1 MNTVDMISQKPSQ
14 VTQARQGPEDA
25 GDTIDLSSLLGALW
39 RGKFIIAAFM
49 IATTL
54 LAGFYAYAVAVPKF
68 TSTAVVVLNSREE
81 QVVDIESVVGGL
93 GGGSEI
99 IATEVEVL
107 RSRSLLGKVVDRLD
121 LMSDPEFNRSL
132 VPPSTMDSLKQS
144 IRSIFGASG
153 GSGASSTPELQARRQ
168 REGTISQLLGSLNI
182 RVVPQS
188 LVFQIIV
195 ETTDPRK
202 SALIADTIAE
212 LYIRDQLD
220 AKFSATEQATSWL
233 SSRVAD
239 LQIQLEEAEEKVKL
253 FRANTDLVST
263 EALQGL
269 EVQLKEIRDRIANV
283 VAARDTAETRLAEMQ
298 AAADDGTESP
308 DAEQARL
315 RLQLDVTR
323 MNDQVASLE
332 SLRTQLEN
340 QIDQQSSDLIEL
352 QQLTRESEANR
363 LLYEYFLSR
372 LKETSVQQGIQQAD
386 SRVLSEAVI
395 PGGPSAPNKPLIMAA
410 GMFVGLLLGMG
421 LVLWREAARDTF
433 RSAGDLERISGRP
446 AMGQIPLIP
455 TRKRK
460 DAIAYLRQKPTS
472 AVAEA
477 IRNLRTS
484 VLLSNIDNPPKLIM
498 VTSSL
503 PGEGKTTVSIAL
515 AQNTASMG
523 RKTLLIEGDVRRRI
537 FGEYFDVPEKKGL
550 GSVLF
555 ESRSLAES
563 VVQVPDHDFDVL
575 LGDKGQANP
584 ADLLSSNKFAALL
597 QEARETYDQ
606 IVIDT
611 PPVLVVPD
619 ARIVAQLADVVLFV
633 VRWDK
638 TLKAQVMAGLHE
650 FDGVNRGV
658 DGLVLNQINQRKM
671 RSYGRTYGSYGAY
684 GGYGAYGSKYYN
696 N

>member
-1 MNTVDMISQKPSQ
+1 M
-14 VTQARQGPEDA
+14 
-25 GDTIDLSSLLGALW
+25 
-39 RGKFIIAAFM
+39 
-49 IATTL
+49 
-54 LAGFYAYAVAVPKF
+54 
-68 TSTAVVVLNSREE
+68 
-81 QVVDIESVVGGL
+81 
-93 GGGSEI
+93 
-99 IATEVEVL
+99 
-107 RSRSLLGKVVDRLD
+107 
-121 LMSDPEFNRSL
+121 
-132 VPPSTMDSLKQS
+132 
-144 IRSIFGASG
+144 
-153 GSGASSTPELQARRQ
+153 
-168 REGTISQLLGSLNI
+168 
-182 RVVPQS
+182 
-188 LVFQIIV
+188 
-195 ETTDPRK
+195 
-202 SALIADTIAE
+202 
-212 LYIRDQLD
+212 
-220 AKFSATEQATSWL
+220 
-233 SSRVAD
+233 
-239 LQIQLEEAEEKVKL
+239 QIQLEEAEEKVKL

>member
-1 MNTVDMISQKPSQ
+1 MISQKPSQ

-132 VPPSTMDSLKQS
+132 VPPSTMDSLKQL
-144 IRSIFGASG
+144 IRSFFGASG

-460 DAIAYLRQKPTS
+460 DAITYLRQKPTS

>member
-132 VPPSTMDSLKQS
+132 VPPSTMDSLKQL
-144 IRSIFGASG
+144 IRSFFGASG

-460 DAIAYLRQKPTS
+460 DAITYLRQKPTS

>member
-132 VPPSTMDSLKQS
+132 VPPSTMDSLKLS